1 MDDSKLEPQ
10 PEEGDINNNSETL
23 DRAMLVSMHTLFT
36 ARRTHQ
42 EPRALPPH
50 TVIWP
55 PEPALAARPVR
66 GSQQVYRTALPV
78 PAALEPA
85 GACPDKPAKVSP
97 QPAPPGAHTN
107 LWDSLASPVLHASW
121 PTPPS

>member
-36 ARRTHQ
+36 ARRAHQ

-50 TVIWP
+50 SHGLRVLT
-55 PEPALAARPVR
+55 L
-66 GSQQVYRTALPV
+66 T
-78 PAALEPA
+78 
-85 GACPDKPAKVSP
+85 SP
-97 QPAPPGAHTN
+97 RATLTSPR
-107 LWDSLASPVLHASW
+107 ASPSCQAS
-121 PTPPS
+121 